1 MMQPL
6 NKMDKKLAKEFGK
19 ERFKVEFIIE
29 EQNEDMAREYLEW
42 LLRGRYV
49 KDSQIA
55 KEESDLWKKG
65 VLNGKYKIKQVV

>member
-1 MMQPL
+1 MQSL

-19 ERFKVEFIIE
+19 ERFKVEFVIE

-49 KDSQIA
+49 KDSQIL
-55 KEESDLWKKG
+55 KEEADFWKKG
-65 VLNGKYKIKQVV
+65 ALKGKYKIRKVI

>member
-1 MMQPL
+1 MQSL

-19 ERFKVEFIIE
+19 ERFKVEFVIE

-55 KEESDLWKKG
+55 REESDLWKKN
-65 VLNGKYKIKQVV
+65 VFKHRYKLKKVT